1 MAIKR
6 YSENTKPDKSLNKIE
21 TYDFSE
27 DEVFGYEKDEEMKV
41 AVASEFADA
50 AVARNTVDNLT
61 STDTNKALSANQG
74 KVLNDRKEDKSNKV
88 TSFQPTPDD
97 THYPSE
103 KLVGDSLKAI
113 KGVDYTEGTLKSHED
128 ALATLN
134 ADDST
139 EGSVAKTVKD
149 AVEPIIENVS
159 DHEERITAL
168 EGVYDIGSWA
178 DVQKIVRAGLAR
190 KYLSVGD
197 QLVANYNGSPV
208 VWDVIGIDHETPTDK
223 NFTHSITILPRI
235 VLHNAQFSA
244 PQAFYNVGDGL
255 GAGTHIFTFAQGNA
269 TWERQYEFETS
280 EPIPEGGVI
289 RATSW
294 SDDYEISAV
303 TTYEADRKTV
313 VESGISVTIVT
324 GQADTLTRA
333 INERV
338 RSRYGSNNYL
348 ESAIKQWMNSDAKT
362 FEWQA
367 QTDFDMPSSYET
379 EGFLDLLDPELVAVL
394 GSVDKQVSKNH
405 HADTDGNGQFTFSD
419 KVFLLSRVEV
429 GLGTEG
435 TTTGEKVY
443 EFYDGAS
450 NADRIKLLTGDPRHW
465 WLRSPYTSTSRL
477 VRYVRASGGLSY
489 SNAYDSIGFV
499 PACVII

>member
-1 MAIKR
+1 MDILNLPRADQLDTMNSFLASIASHQDGGIGIK
-6 YSENTKPDKSLNKIE
+6 S
-21 TYDFSE
+21 
-27 DEVFGYEKDEEMKV
+27 
-41 AVASEFADA
+41 FADLQ
-50 AVARNTVDNLT
+50 RINRMGLGKKLLT
-61 STDTNKALSANQG
+61 
-74 KVLNDRKEDKSNKV
+74 
-88 TSFQPTPDD
+88 
-97 THYPSE
+97 
-103 KLVGDSLKAI
+103 VGDSFI
-113 KGVDYTEGTLKSHED
+113 
-128 ALATLN
+128 
-134 ADDST
+134 
-139 EGSVAKTVKD
+139 
-149 AVEPIIENVS
+149 
-159 DHEERITAL
+159 
-168 EGVYDIGSWA
+168 
-178 DVQKIVRAGLAR
+178 
-190 KYLSVGD
+190 
-197 QLVANYNGSPV
+197 ANYKNSPV
-208 VWDVIGIDHETPTDK
+208 VWDVIEIDHETPTDK

-255 GAGTHIFTFAQGNA
+255 GAGTHIFTFAQGDA

-450 NADRIKLLTGDPRHW
+450 NADRIKLLTGDLRHW
-465 WLRSPYTSTSRL
+465 WLRSPLTSTSNS
-477 VRYVRASGGLSY
+477 VRHVSTSGELDNYHATS
-489 SNAYDSIGFV
+489 SLGFV